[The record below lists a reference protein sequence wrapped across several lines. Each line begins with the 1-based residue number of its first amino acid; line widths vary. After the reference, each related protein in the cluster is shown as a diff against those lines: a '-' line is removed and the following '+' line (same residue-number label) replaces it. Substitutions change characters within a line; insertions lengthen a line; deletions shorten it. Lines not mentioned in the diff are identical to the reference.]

1 MSTPY
6 FNRDE
11 SIILT
16 AHKVKF
22 ESAASDVMLTNQR
35 LILIDAGYA
44 QFMPQTIPLATIETV
59 IPGEDAYGNP
69 IITLSLAATT
79 PGGPTQPK
87 DLVFSQKTSGERMQ
101 ERNDWVKRLK
111 EQITSVRQKAS
122 PPTPADQDTDIIFDD
137 TIASGT
143 APAPDTLT
151 PPKSSPAPQ
160 EPVMTPQQKATRAGE
175 ASPDNVTHGEP
186 APGELGAASATQSP
200 SKIPLSSRFHPP
212 GASPGKPNFSS
223 IAAIIIV
230 ILAVAG
236 GVFIYSNTLQ
246 GTNQEPPA
254 PVTTLPITAVA
265 TTAATPVPTTIV
277 PEQSVTPPG
286 TPIPITQAS
295 GIIPDTG
302 VWVRVQYAGSFTGQI
317 GISGGMRQVSGSG
330 EQFYQIPT
338 IDGVVDATIQK
349 QDGSGNV
356 LAVDIYKNG
365 KLFKGST
372 VATPRGT
379 IDIHVDLKT
388 V

>member
-22 ESAASDVMLTNQR
+22 ESASSDVMLTNQR

-44 QFMPQTIPLATIETV
+44 QFKPQTIPLATIETV

-79 PGGPTQPK
+79 PGGATQPK

-111 EQITSVRQKAS
+111 EQVTSVRQKAS
-122 PPTPADQDTDIIFDD
+122 PITPADQDTDIIFDD
-137 TIASGT
+137 TVASGT
-143 APAPDTLT
+143 DRAPDALT
-151 PPKSSPAPQ
+151 PPQTSPAPQ
-160 EPVMTPQQKATRAGE
+160 EPVMTSLQKDTWAGE
-175 ASPDNVTHGEP
+175 TSPDNATPDEPVT
-186 APGELGAASATQSP
+186 ASATESP

-212 GASPGKPNFSS
+212 GAPSGKPNFSA

-230 ILAVAG
+230 ILAIAG

-246 GTNQEPPA
+246 ATPPEPPG
-254 PVTTLPITAVA
+254 PVTTLPITPAA

-277 PEQSVTPPG
+277 PEQTLTPPV
-286 TPIPITQAS
+286 TLLPITQPPV
-295 GIIPDTG
+295 IIPDTG
-302 VWVRVQYAGSFTGQI
+302 VWVRVQYAGSFTGQV
-317 GISGGMRQVSGSG
+317 GISGGIRQVSGSG

-338 IDGVVDATIQK
+338 IDGVVEATIQK

-356 LAVDIYKNG
+356 LAVEIYKNG
-365 KLFKGST
+365 TLVKGST
-372 VATPRGT
+372 VAAPGGT
-379 IDIHVDLKT
+379 VDIHVDLKT